1 MHIQPY
7 MNFDGRCEEAINFY
21 RTAVGA
27 QVQMMMRFSDSPQPV
42 DPQMVPPG
50 NENKIMHASIKIGDS
65 VINGADCMCGG
76 KPNFEGITLT
86 LNAATDAEAE
96 RVFHALAE
104 GGKVQQPLIKTF
116 FASSWGVLVDRIGVS
131 WMVIVMAQGA

>member
-7 MNFDGRCEEAINFY
+7 MNFDGRCEEAIHFY
-21 RTAVGA
+21 QSAVGA

-42 DPQMVPPG
+42 DPNMVPPG
-50 NENKIMHASIKIGDS
+50 NENKIMHASFKIGDS
-65 VINGADCMCGG
+65 VINAADCRCGG
-76 KPNFEGITLT
+76 KPNFEGITFS
-86 LNAATDAEAE
+86 LNAANDGEAE
-96 RVFHALAE
+96 RLFNALAD